1 MTSRQ
6 CFFHQVT
13 GCKKDK
19 IDDQCLPKC
28 AKHTSIINL
37 KDHAFVID
45 KQKGSHNSLYNN
57 HNFLNL
63 DIVADLAGKFTS
75 LLVDLRDIKTS
86 TQINGSKAD
95 FIEAL
100 RKLIAGDQAAI
111 ERITEQVQ
119 PTISNQYTKGI

>member
-1 MTSRQ
+1 
-6 CFFHQVT
+6 
-13 GCKKDK
+13 
-19 IDDQCLPKC
+19 
-28 AKHTSIINL
+28 
-37 KDHAFVID
+37 
-45 KQKGSHNSLYNN
+45 
-57 HNFLNL
+57 
-63 DIVADLAGKFTS
+63 
-75 LLVDLRDIKTS
+75 LVDLRDIKTS